1 MEYDVKTVS
10 PVEREITFTV
20 PTKEVNAALIT
31 TIAMYKRSQQIKGFR
46 QGKAPASVI
55 ESKFKKQIYGEATT
69 DLINLQINQVMGELG
84 LQPMSRI
91 EVDAGEIV
99 REQDFVYIIK
109 FEIAPEID
117 LANYKG
123 RKIVE
128 EEAEVNEEEIA
139 KIEARVLEQ
148 NAKVETLDEVR
159 PAKDGEIATVSFGT
173 FDAEGNVVEG
183 IKAESFD
190 LAVGKEQAL
199 PEFEELVKTLASG
212 ESGEKELT
220 FPDDFINTNLA
231 GRTLTMKV
239 KVHAVKRRI
248 MPEMNDEV
256 AKSAGF
262 DNVEAFKT
270 VIRESYISQNAQMNK
285 SKAQKELLDIM
296 VAELDFPLP
305 PAMLDDRIKRMIE
318 DLEMRLD
325 KQGKSLA
332 ALGKSMDEL
341 NKEHA
346 PAAEESC
353 RAELFLLA
361 VAKNEVLDVT
371 PQEIDMAIN
380 QYAMQTGQPFH
391 NLKKYYEE
399 NGLIMPMR
407 DRLLADKAMDFIYD
421 NAEVTKVP
429 VGAGEKPAK
438 KAAVKKGATKKAPA
452 KKAPAKKPA
461 TKKAPAKKAAAKK
474 APAKKAAT
482 KKKD

>member
-1 MEYDVKTVS
+1 MEHDVKIVS
-10 PVEREITFTV
+10 PVERAITFTV
-20 PTKEVNAALIT
+20 PTEEVNAALIT
-31 TIAMYKRSQQIKGFR
+31 TIAMYKRSQQVKGFR

-69 DLINLQINQVMGELG
+69 DMINFQINQVMGELG

-91 EVDAGEIV
+91 DVDAGEIV
-99 REQDFVYIIK
+99 RDQDFVYTIK

-117 LANYKG
+117 LGNYKG

-128 EEAEVNEEEIA
+128 EESEVNEDEIA
-139 KIEARVLEQ
+139 KIETRILEQ
-148 NAKVETLDEVR
+148 NATVETLDEVR

-199 PEFEELVKTLASG
+199 PEFEELVKTLSSG
-212 ESGEKELT
+212 ESGEKEVT

-239 KVHAVKRRI
+239 KVHAVKSRI
-248 MPEMNDEV
+248 MPEMSDEV

-262 DNVEAFKT
+262 DNAEALKT
-270 VIRESYISQNAQMNK
+270 AIRASYTSQTVQLNK
-285 SKAQKELLDIM
+285 SKAQKELLDVL

-305 PAMLDDRIKRMIE
+305 PAMLEDRVQRMIE

-332 ALGKSMDEL
+332 ALGKNMDEL
-341 NKEHA
+341 KKEHA
-346 PAAEESC
+346 SAAEESC

-361 VAKNEVLDVT
+361 VAKNEVLDVSS
-371 PQEIDMAIN
+371 QEIDMAIN

-391 NLKKYYEE
+391 NLKQYYEE
-399 NGLIMPMR
+399 NGLLMPMR

-421 NAEVTKVP
+421 NAEITKVP
-429 VGAGEKPAK
+429 AGAEKKPA
-438 KAAVKKGATKKAPA
+438 KKGATKKAAA
-452 KKAPAKKPA
+452 KKAPAKKSA
-461 TKKAPAKKAAAKK
+461 AKKAPAKKAAAKK
-474 APAKKAAT
+474 APAKKAPAKKAAA